1 MKKDSN
7 DIIFLTLIDFL
18 IQLIFLGIVIGVL
31 YSISQSSKDKVDP
44 VKYKEEMDSIN
55 QIKKATGISDLTKL
69 TDQLT
74 RLGPMQDVSKKIE
87 VASKLENSIKA
98 LGGLDQA
105 NKTLE
110 DKIKKSGQGKPA
122 CLPNG
127 LFLTTIDAYE
137 DHLEIRTPLTSEFLA
152 LLNEIGVNDNEL
164 KMMTFN
170 KFRTA
175 FQPVLTKH
183 PECRYNVKVMEYS
196 KFIEPRDTVS
206 SVFYVVPKTA
216 K

>member
-7 DIIFLTLIDFL
+7 DLIFLTLIDFL

-31 YSISQSSKDKVDP
+31 YSISQSSKDKIDP
-44 VKYKEEMDSIN
+44 VKYKEAIDSIN
-55 QIKKATGISDLTKL
+55 QIKKTTGISDITKL

-74 RLGPMQDVSKKIE
+74 KLGPMQDASKKIE
-87 VASKLENSIKA
+87 VANKLENSIKA

-110 DKIKKSGQGKPA
+110 DKIKKAGQGKPA

-127 LFLTTIDAYE
+127 IFLTTIDAFE
-137 DHLEIRTPLTSEFLA
+137 DHLEIKPPFSSDFSV
-152 LLNEIGVNDNEL
+152 LLSEIGINENEL
-164 KMMTFN
+164 KTISFS

-175 FQPVLTKH
+175 FQPVLSKH
-183 PECRYNVKVMEYS
+183 PDCRYNVKVMEYS

-206 SVFYVVPKTA
+206 SVFYVVPKIA